1 LYQTIGLGRVARVY
15 PKTHANAG
23 LEWAVLVAT
32 LGIEDYEGALVFTGY
47 SFGLNKSGMPVNTL
61 Y

>member
-1 LYQTIGLGRVARVY
+1 MY